1 MEQEMWKPPF
11 ARITPRDAEVEVEA
25 PADATSLDFL
35 QAIYRSSALPLAT
48 RMRAAVAAL
57 PFEHPKLAVTAQID
71 VDGDF
76 AERLEQ
82 AILRSGLAPKIIEH
96 ELEEQLSPAVPARIS
111 RAKIP

>member
-11 ARITPRDAEVEVEA
+11 ATIAPRDADVEVEA

-35 QAIYRSSALPLAT
+35 QAVYRSSALPLST
-48 RMRAAVAAL
+48 RMRAAIAAL

-82 AILRSGLAPKIIEH
+82 AILRSGMGPKVIEH
-96 ELEEQLSPAVPARIS
+96 EPTKQA
-111 RAKIP
+111 